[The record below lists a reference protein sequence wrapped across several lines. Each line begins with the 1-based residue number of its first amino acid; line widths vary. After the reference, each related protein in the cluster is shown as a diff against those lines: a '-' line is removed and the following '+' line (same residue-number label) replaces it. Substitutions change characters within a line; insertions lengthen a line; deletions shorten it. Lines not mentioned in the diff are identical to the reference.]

1 MCNLAGGCLLLLHL
15 KSPPPLRPASP
26 NAAPTVEPL
35 YTQVLGDASRVRVLP
50 LHGAM
55 PTVNQREI
63 FERPP
68 EGIRKAPSPAPASG
82 VTPAWP
88 GLVWYGM
95 V

>member
-1 MCNLAGGCLLLLHL
+1 
-15 KSPPPLRPASP
+15 
-26 NAAPTVEPL
+26 
-35 YTQVLGDASRVRVLP
+35 VLGDASRVRVLP